1 MLQVD
6 GQVSPANG
14 AGEEEE
20 EERLTMTWLRALWH
34 LKSAAMN
41 RTCAQNLPRILVDKC
56 QTRKSAWWFRS
67 YLDATCEL

>member
-6 GQVSPANG
+6 GEVSPAND

-20 EERLTMTWLRALWH
+20 ERMTMTWHHALRRFTGLVRMD
-34 LKSAAMN
+34 L
-41 RTCAQNLPRILVDKC
+41 RRILVDKC

-67 YLDATCEL
+67 YLDAINT

>member
-41 RTCAQNLPRILVDKC
+41 RTCAHEPAKDTGGQVPNPQISLVVS
-56 QTRKSAWWFRS
+56 QLLGRNM
-67 YLDATCEL
+67 